1 MSELESRSCPQV
13 SPMTQPVASASRF
26 DNRRASRRE
35 FLAQSLTAG
44 AVALPT
50 IVSARALGL
59 EQAAARGAY

>member
-1 MSELESRSCPQV
+1 
-13 SPMTQPVASASRF
+13 MTQPVASASRF